1 MATEIVNTTRNLPTT
16 VTGEVERAGYAI
28 LRGLDRLGFTHVN
41 QDGATFS
48 IRFDTVKLYGE
59 CWAAYH
65 VDAERMWHVSVA
77 DLAKPSVLA
86 QLAAVTRKP
95 VRTFDDGG
103 LAFVVE
109 LQAKPKVR
117 LPDHVALDLGAR
129 PAGDLLVPLGLGRT
143 GPVWVGLPKLGH
155 ALIAGT
161 TGSGKSTLLHST
173 LAALLTGAGPD
184 RLRVALVDPK
194 RSEFTAWAG
203 VPHLLGRIAHTTD
216 QAADLLG
223 DLVTEVDRRGDL
235 LASALV
241 RDIGAYN
248 RKAAEPLPYILAMVD
263 ECLDLV
269 LDAGN
274 KSELAG
280 YLKSLA
286 IRGRS
291 AGVFLWAATQHGA
304 AVTGMPRV
312 VNTNLATRL
321 VFRVADDSAARSAG
335 CPGAETLPRDKPGR
349 LLVKIDH
356 DPQELQGYTLS
367 DDDLL
372 AVARGLAGED
382 ATKPKRLPDSEATLV
397 HYAVNTLGG
406 FFVVNR
412 LAAAFATEGVTS
424 HKVKTL
430 AQQWERRG
438 LLTTPKHATD
448 ARRVTQAL
456 CELAGLTAQ
465 ANA

>member
-1 MATEIVNTTRNLPTT
+1 METANTSTAVLNATRNLPTIL
-16 VTGEVERAGYAI
+16 TGEVERLGYSL
-28 LRGLDRLGFTHVN
+28 LRGLDRLGFIHETKTGDSFTVR
-41 QDGATFS
+41 FS
-48 IRFDTVKLYGE
+48 AVRLYGDQ
-59 CWAAYH
+59 WAAYQ
-65 VDAERMWHVSVA
+65 VDAERLYHFSVA
-77 DLAKPSVLA
+77 DLA
-86 QLAAVTRKP
+86 
-95 VRTFDDGG
+95 
-103 LAFVVE
+103 
-109 LQAKPKVR
+109 
-117 LPDHVALDLGAR
+117 R
-129 PAGDLLVPLGLGRT
+129 PAVLSQLSALGVGRA

-155 ALIAGT
+155 TLLAGT
-161 TGSGKSTLLHST
+161 TGSGKSTLLHSA

-216 QAADLLG
+216 QASDLLG
-223 DLVTEVDRRGDL
+223 DLVAEVDRRGDL
-235 LASALV
+235 LAGALV
-241 RDIGAYN
+241 RDLGAYN

-312 VNTNLATRL
+312 VNTNLTTRL
-321 VFRVADDSAARSAG
+321 VFRVADDSAARVAG

-349 LLVKIDH
+349 LLAKIDH

-367 DDDLL
+367 DDALL

-382 ATKPKRLPDSEATLV
+382 ADKLQRLPDGEAALV
-397 HYAVNTLGG
+397 RYAVDTLQG

-412 LAAAFATEGVTS
+412 LAAAFAGDGVTS

-430 AQQWERRG
+430 AQRWERRG

-448 ARRVTQAL
+448 ARRVTPAL
-456 CELAGLTAQ
+456 CALAGLTAQ
-465 ANA
+465 ADA